1 MAIPPASDLDKKGQR
16 GHRALVPH
24 RLPKVRAILAQP
36 APEAKPFLTLAD
48 AVRHE
53 RLGGKT
59 HRTAKH
65 ESTERT
71 RALAQ
76 AWSEVGASQE
86 LIAAQIGIDVDTLK
100 KHYADEIS
108 HGPER
113 GVINMATAL
122 YERGLRGD
130 VAAMTFFLNK
140 QGKKVKWLEADDSEG
155 PNITVQLDLVRS
167 ITSTVQALRNGAAAQ
182 DQASLPAARVI
193 EHKPDDDGSDLI

>member
-1 MAIPPASDLDKKGQR
+1 
-16 GHRALVPH
+16 
-24 RLPKVRAILAQP
+24 VRAILGQP
-36 APEAKPFLTLAD
+36 APDAKPFLTLVD
-48 AVRHE
+48 AVRQE

-59 HRTAKH
+59 HIGAKH
-65 ESTERT
+65 EPTAVT

-76 AWSEVGASQE
+76 AWAEVGASLD
-86 LIAAQIGIDVDTLK
+86 LIAAQIGISVDTLK
-100 KHYADEIS
+100 RQYPEEIAN
-108 HGPER
+108 GPER

-130 VAAMTFFLNK
+130 VAAMTYFLNK

-182 DQASLPAARVI
+182 DLTSLPAARVI
-193 EHKPDDDGSDLI
+193 EHKPDDDGLDLI